1 VLLRDNIYE
10 AVRADILACR
20 MVPGEEL
27 RELELADRFEVS
39 RAPVRDAL
47 LRLARERLVTVH
59 PRQGYTVNRV
69 SIADAR
75 ELFAFRTLLEAACAS
90 AAAEI
95 ATTEISGSLDRFRQ
109 FGPGEDFIEYNR
121 AFHVALAQAGGNR
134 RMAAAACELI
144 DQAERLIRV
153 SIANVKG
160 RDPAHL
166 VAEHVAL
173 IDAVQAHDARRAG
186 RLVRDH
192 VGKAERRII
201 AALERSAIII

>member
-1 VLLRDNIYE
+1 MLLRDNIYD
-10 AVRADILACR
+10 ALRADILACR
-20 MVPGEEL
+20 MLPGQEL

-47 LRLARERLVTVH
+47 MRLERDRLVTVH

-69 SIADAR
+69 SITDAR
-75 ELFAFRTLLEAACAS
+75 ELFAFRTLIEAACAS
-90 AAAEI
+90 SAAKNASD
-95 ATTEISGSLDRFRQ
+95 EISGSLDRFRQ

-121 AFHVALAQAGGNR
+121 AFHAALAHAGGNR
-134 RMAAAACELI
+134 RMAATACELI
-144 DQAERLIRV
+144 DQSERLIRV

-160 RDPAHL
+160 RDQVQL

-173 IDAVQAHDARRAG
+173 IDAVQARDAQRSA

-192 VGKAERRII
+192 VHKAERRII
-201 AALERSAIII
+201 AALERSAIVI